1 MSNNYQ
7 PDFTDEEVMTIYL
20 FGILEQYSKV
30 KQIYKF
36 IKNYLP
42 DWFPLL
48 PSYKAYNNR
57 LNKLYGCFEILVR
70 SLSLKGLDQLSFTS
84 EKVIDSLPIIVAGK
98 SRSSSAKVAPEL
110 CSKGFCSSKDM
121 YYYGVKL
128 HVFGI
133 VRPSTIPMP
142 QTSWVS
148 SASENDLSA
157 ARLLLENVFD
167 SKVYADKIYLDH
179 LLDNRMQEKQNSLM
193 LIPVK
198 KKKGQTIMDAAANA
212 YSYSVS
218 QVRQPIESFFNW
230 IIEKTQIQFA
240 QRVRSQNGLMVHV
253 WGKFAASLLLL
264 TEIVN
269 P

>member
-1 MSNNYQ
+1 MSNNFQ
-7 PDFTDEEVMTIYL
+7 PDFSDEEVMTIYL

-30 KQIYKF
+30 KHIYKF
-36 IKNYLP
+36 IKDYLA

-57 LNKLYGCFEILVR
+57 LNKLHGCFEILVR
-70 SLSLKGLDQLSFTS
+70 SVNLKGLEQLSFTS
-84 EKVIDSLPIIVAGK
+84 EKVIDSLPVIVAGK
-98 SRSSSAKVAPEL
+98 SRSSSAKVASGL
-110 CSKGFCSSKDM
+110 CSKGFCSSKAM
-121 YYYGVKL
+121 YYYGLKL
-128 HVFGI
+128 HVCGI

-148 SASENDLSA
+148 GAAENDLTE
-157 ARLLLENVFD
+157 ARPLLEELFD

-179 LLDNRMQEKQNSLM
+179 LLDSRMQQKQNSLL

-198 KKKGQTIMDAAANA
+198 KKKGQIIVDAAAHA
-212 YSYSVS
+212 YSYLVS
-218 QVRQPIESFFNW
+218 QVRQPIESLFNW
-230 IIEKTQIQFA
+230 IFEKTQIQFA

-253 WGKFAASLLLL
+253 WGKFAAALLIL
-264 TEIVN
+264 TDIVN